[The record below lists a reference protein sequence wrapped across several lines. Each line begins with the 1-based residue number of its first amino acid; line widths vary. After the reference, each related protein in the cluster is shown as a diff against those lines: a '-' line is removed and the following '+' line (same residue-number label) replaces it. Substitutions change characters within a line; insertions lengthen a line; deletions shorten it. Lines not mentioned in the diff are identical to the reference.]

1 VKPIHASATE
11 LVRRIRAREVSSLEL
26 VDAHL
31 ARIEAVDPLLHA
43 VVTTCADA
51 ARARARQADAALARG
66 ERWGALHGL
75 PITLKDSI
83 DTAGVRSTWGT
94 AGRAA
99 FVPDEDATVAAR
111 LRGAGAILLGKTA
124 TPELT
129 MGYETESLVH
139 GRTSNPWDL
148 ARTPGGSSGGAAAI
162 VAAGGSPLDV
172 GSDTGGSI
180 RVPAHFCGVA
190 GIRPTSGRV
199 PRTGHAI
206 GPGGLLDPL
215 TTLGPIARTVDD
227 LALALPLLCGP
238 DGRDPA
244 LAPVPL
250 GDPRAVRLA
259 GLRVAFFVD
268 NGLQSPT
275 PEIAEAVR
283 RAAKALAAAGC
294 ELEEVRPPGIEETL
308 EIFGALMVAD
318 GGAALARI
326 LEKAGTG
333 RDETTLGYFL
343 DGPGL
348 GAAQLAAL
356 LDRWDRL
363 RSGLLAFVED
373 RDVLLSPP
381 CAIPA
386 CRHGG
391 VGEALAAFSYT
402 MTWNLTGWPAAAVPA
417 GVSPEGLPVGV
428 QVVAKPWRDDVALAA
443 ARAIEVALG
452 SDARPGLP

>member
-1 VKPIHASATE
+1 MEPIYATATE

-31 ARIEAVDPLLHA
+31 ARIEAVNPLLAA
-43 VVTTCADA
+43 VVTTCAEA
-51 ARARARQADAALARG
+51 ARGRAREADAALARG
-66 ERWGALHGL
+66 ERWGVLHGL

-99 FVPDEDATVAAR
+99 FVPDEDASVAAR
-111 LRGAGAILLGKTA
+111 LRAAGAILLGKTA

-139 GRTSNPWDL
+139 GRTNNPWDL

-190 GIRPTSGRV
+190 GLRPSSGRV

-215 TTLGPIARTVDD
+215 TSLGPIARSVDD
-227 LALALPLLCGP
+227 LALALPILCGP

-244 LAPVPL
+244 LAPVAL
-250 GDPRAVRLA
+250 GDPRVVRLA

-268 NGLQSPT
+268 NGLYSPT
-275 PEIAEAVR
+275 SEIAEAVR

-294 ELEEVRPPGIEETL
+294 ELEEVRPLGIEETL

-318 GGAALARI
+318 GGAALERI
-326 LEKAGTG
+326 LTEAGTG
-333 RDETTLGYFL
+333 RDETTLGVL
-343 DGPGL
+343 LGLPGL
-348 GAAQLAAL
+348 GAPELAAL
-356 LDRWDRL
+356 LDRWDGL
-363 RSGLLAFVED
+363 RARLLAFVED

-381 CAIPA
+381 CGIPA

-391 VGEALAAFSYT
+391 VADALAAFSYS
-402 MTWNLTGWPAAAVPA
+402 MTWNLTGWPAAVVRA
-417 GVSPEGLPVGV
+417 GASSGGLPVGV

-452 SDARPGLP
+452 GDVRPPRP